1 MKVYFHFLLACGYN
15 RCMRKKLG
23 ALRKRS
29 GFTILEMIVSIAII
43 TLISAQVLVSFSG
56 LNEASTLNRAAQE
69 LAFNIRRAQ
78 NMSLAVAPVN
88 IGGTLMIPQAVGI
101 RISSQISAN
110 SYFFF
115 ADQDKNGTYDDPVE
129 QIEPIIILPGSIRIA
144 SVTGEIPGN
153 PGVHI
158 IFYTPEATLA
168 VTDFIGARIPNFIDI
183 TLQGTSGAIK
193 IVRIRMSGQVSVL

>member
-1 MKVYFHFLLACGYN
+1 MY
-15 RCMRKKLG
+15 MRKKLG

-43 TLISAQVLVSFSG
+43 TLISAQVLVSFSS
-56 LNEASTLNRAAQE
+56 LNEASTLGRAAEE

-78 NMSLAVAPVN
+78 NMSLAVAPVR
-88 IGGTLMIPQAVGI
+88 IGGIIAIPQAVGI
-101 RISSQISAN
+101 RIATSPS

-129 QIEPIIILPGSIRIA
+129 QIEPMIILPGKIRVASI
-144 SVTGEIPGN
+144 TGEIPGN

-158 IFYTPEATLA
+158 IFYTPEAMLA
-168 VTDFIGARIPNFIDI
+168 MTDFIGAPIPNHIDI